1 MKHLRS
7 LFPTVVLAAGLNLAA
22 AQDLDAFLAPV
33 TDHPG
38 LAATAAQLVLEEA
51 RLAQARDPVTLNLS
65 AGYSAFQAGDS
76 GFDWLPDELAD
87 LFAPPESASQLS
99 LGLVLRPIPLGDMA
113 DMYDQAVL
121 QYALAELTWRETL
134 TGLQV
139 AAIST
144 AYQLHLAEES
154 LALAREGAALAAAAL
169 EATGVRFDNGAA
181 TDRELRDARAG
192 AAEAEALVASASAGV
207 ELARLALH
215 GLVGTAE
222 PPPREQLRLGLPT
235 GEAASVQRAALQA
248 ELTTVGARNARRS
261 VLPVVQT
268 SYTRFLDEQNSL
280 GVSLESRTLQ
290 PTISYDWQSTAR
302 SFPETMI
309 EGSFTIGV
317 SASISPAVTAALRAA
332 QAQEDA
338 GGHALD
344 AARQQAETE
353 RSALVNDLTAAEREL
368 DLADLLYRN
377 AQSSLTEAE
386 EREALGLSIPLET
399 QQAALAL
406 MRAELDLQ
414 AARQQHLERTLAF
427 YEFTARPLSEVEP
440 R

>member
-1 MKHLRS
+1 ML
-7 LFPTVVLAAGLNLAA
+7 PTIVLAAGLNIAA

-33 TDHPG
+33 ADHPG
-38 LAATAAQLVLEEA
+38 LAASAAQLVLEEA
-51 RLAQARDPVTLNLS
+51 RLAQARDPVTLNLT
-65 AGYSAFQAGDS
+65 AGYSAFQAGENE
-76 GFDWLPDELAD
+76 FDWLPDELAE
-87 LFAPPESASQLS
+87 LFMPPESVSQLS

-113 DMYDQAVL
+113 DLYDQAVL
-121 QYALAELTWRETL
+121 QYALAELSWRETL

-139 AAIST
+139 AAISA

-154 LALAREGAALAAAAL
+154 LLLAQEGAALAAAAL
-169 EATGVRFDNGAA
+169 ESTNIRFDNGAA
-181 TDRELRDARAG
+181 TERELRDARAG
-192 AAEAEALVASASAGV
+192 AAEAETLVASAAAGV
-207 ELARLALH
+207 ELARLGLQS
-215 GLVGTAE
+215 LVGDST
-222 PPPREQLRLGLPT
+222 PPPREQLRLSVPE
-235 GEAASVQRAALQA
+235 GEAASVQRAVLQA
-248 ELTTVGARNARRS
+248 ELTVVGARNARRS

-317 SASISPAVTAALRAA
+317 SASISPAVSAALRAA

-338 GGHALD
+338 GGHALA
-344 AARQQAETE
+344 AARQLAANE
-353 RSALVNDLTAAEREL
+353 RAALQGQLATAEREL
-368 DLADLLYRN
+368 DLADLLFRN
-377 AQSSLTEAE
+377 AQASLAEAE

-406 MRAELDLQ
+406 MRAELELQ
-414 AARQQHLERTLAF
+414 SARQQHLERTLAF
-427 YEFTARPLSEVEP
+427 HEFTAQPLSEVEP

>member
-1 MKHLRS
+1 MKSLRS
-7 LFPTVVLAAGLNLAA
+7 LFPTVILMAGLNLAA
-22 AQDLDAFLAPV
+22 AQNLDAFLAPV
-33 TDHPG
+33 ADHPG
-38 LAATAAQLVLEEA
+38 LAASSAQLVLEEA

-65 AGYSAFQAGDS
+65 AGYSALQLGENEVD
-76 GFDWLPDELAD
+76 GLPDELGD
-87 LFAPPESASQLS
+87 LLIPPESASQLS
-99 LGLVLRPIPLGDMA
+99 LGLVLRPIPLGEMA
-113 DMYDQAVL
+113 DLYDQAVL
-121 QYALAELTWRETL
+121 QYALAELAWRETL

-154 LALAREGAALAAAAL
+154 LELAHEGAALAAAAL
-169 EATGVRFDNGAA
+169 RSTGIRFDNEAA
-181 TDRELRDARAG
+181 TERELRDARAG
-192 AAEAEALVASASAGV
+192 AAEAEGLVASATAGV
-207 ELARLALH
+207 ELARLALQS
-215 GLVGTAE
+215 LVGAAE
-222 PPPREQLRLGLPT
+222 PPPREQLRLSIPT

-248 ELTTVGARNARRS
+248 ELTMVGARNARRS

-268 SYTRFLDEQNSL
+268 SYTRFLDDQNSL

-290 PTISYDWQSTAR
+290 PTISYEWQSMAR

-309 EGSFTIGV
+309 DGNFTIGV
-317 SASISPAVTAALRAA
+317 SASISPAVSAALRAA

-338 GGHALD
+338 GGYALE
-344 AARQQAETE
+344 ATRQQAETE
-353 RSALVNDLTAAEREL
+353 RAALQGDLASAEREL

-377 AQSSLTEAE
+377 ARASLAEAE
-386 EREALGLSIPLET
+386 DREALGLAIPLET

-414 AARQQHLERTLAF
+414 AARQQHLERTLVF
-427 YEFTARPLSEVEP
+427 YEFTARPLSEVGP